1 MDVHEVSIQRTMR
14 RHIKRQRKANE
25 VKPEKPVGRV
35 GRAVNWAFARLPEP
49 VRRRIVLAKY
59 SLTKPAPNPS
69 QIGKVDPKYYRPVH
83 LELPFRIHPDG
94 KIDYINR
101 WGGDI
106 RMADPKII
114 MMVQNEYNNLVQ
126 EAKRQGGL

>member
-1 MDVHEVSIQRTMR
+1 MSIQRAMR
-14 RHIKRQRKANE
+14 RHIKRQAKEAKAP
-25 VKPEKPVGRV
+25 KPEKPVGRM
-35 GRAVNWAFARLPEP
+35 GRAVNWAFAKLPGP
-49 VRRRIVLAKY
+49 VRRRIVLTKY

-101 WGGDI
+101 WGNDI
-106 RMADPKII
+106 RITNPDVIT
-114 MMVQNEYNNLVQ
+114 MVRHEYGSLIA
-126 EAKRQGGL
+126 EAKRQGAFD

>member
-1 MDVHEVSIQRTMR
+1 MSIQRSMR
-14 RHIKRQRKANE
+14 RHIKRQKKAAA
-25 VKPEKPVGRV
+25 PEKPIGRM
-35 GRAVNWAFARLPEP
+35 GKAVNWAFAKLPEP

-59 SLTKPAPNPS
+59 SLTKPAPNPA
-69 QIGKVDPKYYRPVH
+69 QIGKVDPRYFRPVL

-106 RMADPKII
+106 RITNPDVLK
-114 MMVQNEYNNLVQ
+114 MVQHEYNNLIQ
-126 EAKRQGGL
+126 EAKRQGALE

>member
-1 MDVHEVSIQRTMR
+1 MSIQRAMR
-14 RHIKRQRKANE
+14 RHIKRQEKEAT
-25 VKPEKPVGRV
+25 PEKPIGRM
-35 GRAVNWAFARLPEP
+35 GKAVNWAFAKLPEP

-69 QIGKVDPKYYRPVH
+69 QIGKVDPKYYRPIL

-106 RMADPKII
+106 RITNPDVIK
-114 MMVQNEYNNLVQ
+114 MVHHEYGSLVA
-126 EAKRQGGL
+126 EAKRQGAFD